1 MRNRNH
7 AYFLL
12 IGGIGA
18 ALLLSGC
25 PKKVETAK
33 GAATVQEE
41 KVTPPVE
48 RVKPEPVPAPRVE
61 ETPAAREAEA
71 PAVETGLGDAY
82 FDYDKYTIRDDAR
95 AALETNARWLNG
107 NPKARVKIEGHADER
122 GTNEYNL
129 ALGERRAQA
138 VKRFLAALGVD
149 QSRLSTLSYGEE
161 RPGCTEH
168 TEGCYAKNRRVH
180 FTIQ

>member
-1 MRNRNH
+1 MFF
-7 AYFLL
+7 AILAGL
-12 IGGIGA
+12 STV
-18 ALLLSGC
+18 LVLSGC

-33 GAATVQEE
+33 GTATVQEE
-41 KVTPPVE
+41 KVTPPAE
-48 RVKPEPVPAPRVE
+48 EVKPESMPAPKVG
-61 ETPAAREAEA
+61 ETPVGREAEM
-71 PAVETGLGDAY
+71 PGTTGLGDAY

-95 AALETNARWLNG
+95 AALESNARWLNG

-129 ALGERRAQA
+129 ALGERRAKS
-138 VKRFLAALGVD
+138 VKRFLSSVGVD
-149 QSRLSTLSYGEE
+149 QSRLSTISYGEE
-161 RPGCTEH
+161 RPGCTET